1 MTDTHTQVQ
10 TKWEK
15 FATNWIALGVY
26 VFVLAFFWASGTA
39 NIRTTFYVFILLPW
53 LFYIPWK
60 KAHWQDFGGVYTALG
75 LLLTG
80 YIALSSLWGKE
91 NDVGEFARH
100 WLMLAIWLTTTAWVV
115 ARGHINIERLLSYLV
130 VVACISAVAEIV
142 YFYVAQDNGLAVRLR
157 GHGLAENSTLIAQLF
172 GAASIVAYVKS
183 MQSTARRHIF
193 WWFSAA
199 VICAFP
205 MLLSQSRGALM
216 ALGGVGVA
224 ALIICRPRKSIIIW
238 QIVLGC
244 TALALLL
251 FQLNFISVVESRG
264 ADMSE
269 RDEIWRTL
277 LARAFEFPLFGIG
290 AQYDARII
298 IPDVDV
304 FHHAHNSWI
313 DILYF
318 SGLIGLFIALC
329 HLQLLLS
336 VFKRNS
342 TTILPLYLWLV
353 FGCISLFTNGPHLLM
368 PINAHWWVYWIP
380 VGLLVGAHLQ
390 LLKSKSMDLEVERA
404 RT

>member
-1 MTDTHTQVQ
+1 VTDTHTQVQ

-100 WLMLAIWLTTTAWVV
+100 WLMLAIWLTTTAWVI
-115 ARGHINIERLLSYLV
+115 ARGHINLERLLSYLV
-130 VVACISAVAEIV
+130 VVACISAVPEII
-142 YFYVAQDNGLAVRLR
+142 YFYLSTGYTLAVRLH
-157 GHGLAENSTLIAQLF
+157 GHGLAENPTLLAQLF
-172 GAASIVAYVKS
+172 GAACIIAYVKS
-183 MQSTARRHIF
+183 MRSSARPVILL
-193 WWFSAA
+193 WFAA
-199 VICAFP
+199 SVICALP
-205 MLLSQSRGALM
+205 ILLSQSRGALV
-216 ALGGVGVA
+216 ALAIVGLA

-244 TALALLL
+244 IALSLLL
-251 FQLNFISVVESRG
+251 SQLDIISLLEKRG
-264 ADMSE
+264 VDTNG
-269 RDEIWRTL
+269 RDDIWFTV
-277 LARAFEFPLFGIG
+277 LARVYEVPLFGIG
-290 AQYDARII
+290 AEYNARLT
-298 IPDVDV
+298 IPDVGI
-304 FHHAHNSWI
+304 FHHAHNSWL

-318 SGLIGLFIALC
+318 SGLVGVFIALY
-329 HLQLLLS
+329 HLWLLLS
-336 VFKRNS
+336 VFKRDS
-342 TTILPLYLWLV
+342 ATILPLYLWFV
-353 FGCISLFTNGPHLLM
+353 FGCICLFTNGPHLLM